1 MAEGV
6 ESLKEV
12 HFMFDGAA
20 ARERVADM
28 IESAQLFNGWT
39 RQEVESVAHYG
50 KAFTAAADKTIVEE
64 GDRGRMICILIE
76 GKIDVYK
83 DDETGQRKRVST
95 IRKGK
100 AFGEMSIIDEMPHS
114 ASAVTVEPV
123 TLIVVPGD
131 QFDKLVHDLPRVAN
145 KLLWTLAKLIS
156 MRLRQTTG
164 TLVDLL

>member
-1 MAEGV
+1 MADSIDTLKGV
-6 ESLKEV
+6 Q
-12 HFMFDGAA
+12 FMFDGAA

-39 RQEVESVAHYG
+39 RQEVEVVAHYA
-50 KAFTAAADKTIVEE
+50 KAYTAGADKTIVRE
-64 GDRGRMICILIE
+64 GDRGRMICILIK

-83 DDETGQRKRVST
+83 DDEKGNRKRVST
-95 IRKGK
+95 IRAGK

-114 ASAVTVEPV
+114 ASAITVEPV
-123 TLIVVPGD
+123 TLIVIPGD
-131 QFDKLVHDLPRVAN
+131 QFNQLVHDVPRVGN
-145 KLLWTLAKLIS
+145 KLLWTLAKLLS